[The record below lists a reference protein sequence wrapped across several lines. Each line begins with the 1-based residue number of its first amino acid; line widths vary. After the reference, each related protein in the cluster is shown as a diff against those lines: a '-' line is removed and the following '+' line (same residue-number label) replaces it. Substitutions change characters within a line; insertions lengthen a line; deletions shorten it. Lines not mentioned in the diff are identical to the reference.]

1 MELLLSIGFCITGFT
16 IFLLLRKREHKAI
29 HKFAIAILFLW
40 FIRFLLL
47 YLKVAVD
54 LTNMPW
60 LFFLDQNLFFLDGVF
75 LFWFSKSLNIEKFSY
90 LKESIHLIPFTVTI
104 TSTVFLFISYNSS
117 QLNDIYQE
125 AKIATQPHTSSPE
138 EIIFIL
144 AILLQ
149 NVIYL
154 FLGYKKINQYNQNIL
169 SNYSTIDRVQIN
181 WFSKFFKIWAIL
193 LVVPLIIF
201 LINYIYPVIDSN
213 RIETFL
219 ILSFVAAAIYFS
231 VHIINQYF
239 ASFLLD
245 KNEKTSTK
253 HIQKPDIKELKEVYA
268 KLQELMEVKKPY
280 LNDDL
285 TLAMLSEQMHLKPIK
300 LSSVIKT
307 QTSGNFYD
315 YINNFRIEA
324 IKKELTTTKE
334 QIIIIAYNNGFS
346 SKSTFNKVF
355 KDTTGNS
362 PSQYRK
368 MFTLSSPK

>member
-29 HKFAIAILFLW
+29 HKFSIAILLLW
-40 FIRFLLL
+40 FIRFLLF
-47 YLKVAVD
+47 YLKDAVD

-60 LFFLDQNLFFLDGVF
+60 LFFLNQNLFFLDGVF
-75 LFWFSKSLNIEKFSY
+75 LFWFSKSLNRERFSY
-90 LKESIHLIPFTVTI
+90 LKESIHLIPFTVAI
-104 TSTVFLFISYNSS
+104 ALTVSLFISYNSS
-117 QLNDIYQE
+117 QLNDLYQE
-125 AKIATQPHTSSPE
+125 SKIATQSHSSSPE

-144 AILLQ
+144 VILLQ

-181 WFSKFFKIWAIL
+181 WLSKFFKIWAIL

-201 LINYIYPVIDSN
+201 FINYIYPLFDLN
-213 RIETFL
+213 LIETFL
-219 ILSFVAAAIYFS
+219 ISSFVAAAIYFS
-231 VHIINQYF
+231 VHITNQYF

-245 KNEKTSTK
+245 KNEKTNTK
-253 HIQKPDIKELKEVYA
+253 NIQKHDIEEFKEAYA
-268 KLQELMEVKKPY
+268 KLQEIMEVKKPY
-280 LNDDL
+280 LNEGL
-285 TLAMLSEQMHLKPIK
+285 TLAMLSEQMHLKSIK
-300 LSSVIKT
+300 LSNIINT

-315 YINNFRIEA
+315 YINSYRIEA
-324 IKKELTTTKE
+324 IKKELITTKE

-355 KDTTGNS
+355 KDTTGNT

-368 MFTLSSPK
+368 MYTLSSP

>member
-29 HKFAIAILFLW
+29 HKFSIAILLLW
-40 FIRFLLL
+40 FIRFLLF
-47 YLKVAVD
+47 YLKDAVD

-75 LFWFSKSLNIEKFSY
+75 LFWFSKSLNRERFSY
-90 LKESIHLIPFTVTI
+90 LKESIHLIPFTVAI
-104 TSTVFLFISYNSS
+104 ALTVSLFISYNSS
-117 QLNDIYQE
+117 QLNDLYQE
-125 AKIATQPHTSSPE
+125 SKIATQSHSSSPE

-144 AILLQ
+144 VILLQ

-181 WFSKFFKIWAIL
+181 WLSKFFKIWAIL

-201 LINYIYPVIDSN
+201 FINYIYPLFDLN
-213 RIETFL
+213 LIETFL
-219 ILSFVAAAIYFS
+219 ISSFVAAAIYFS
-231 VHIINQYF
+231 VHITNQYF

-245 KNEKTSTK
+245 KNEKTNTK
-253 HIQKPDIKELKEVYA
+253 NIQKHDIEEFKEAYA

-280 LNDDL
+280 LNEGL
-285 TLAMLSEQMHLKPIK
+285 TLAMLSEQMHLKSIK
-300 LSSVIKT
+300 LSNIINT

-315 YINNFRIEA
+315 YINSYRIEA
-324 IKKELTTTKE
+324 IKKELITTKE

-355 KDTTGNS
+355 KDTTGNT

-368 MFTLSSPK
+368 MYTLSSP